1 MTGGADTPTFVF
13 AFTQPGTDSVVAVVL
28 SGIFDIA
35 IKSSHLVIIN
45 RACSFPLL
53 HFSGITQ
60 QFLKGWKVVT
70 FLTIAATMVVSD
82 NESVQNIWER

>member
-13 AFTQPGTDSVVAVVL
+13 AFAQPGTGSAVAVVL
-28 SGIFDIA
+28 SGTFEIA
-35 IKSSHLVIIN
+35 IKSSHLMVIN
-45 RACSFPLL
+45 RAYSLPLL

-60 QFLKGWKVVT
+60 QFLKGWKVIAFFTAAVT
-70 FLTIAATMVVSD
+70 IVVSG